1 MRWIGWFKRHICSLG
16 VVGATLAMLVVML
29 VPLFLPETDR
39 NGNGLS
45 DAADLVLGAR
55 AAVEASPRYDASY
68 VKGYPSEDAGACTDV
83 IWRAFK
89 AAGFSLRDMVDAD
102 IAEHPEAYPNVEK
115 RDVNIDYRR
124 VVNLHIFFSRYA
136 EEISTDKSDPT
147 LWQPGDIV
155 IYRDDRHIGIVSDR
169 VGESG
174 LPMLIHH
181 SVLAAEEADRL
192 ASAEIAAHYR
202 FDASRLPR
210 RLRIAWTESDG

>member
-16 VVGATLAMLVVML
+16 VVGATLAMLAVML

-55 AAVEASPRYDASY
+55 AAVALSPRYDASY
-68 VKGYPSEDAGACTDV
+68 VKGYPSEDVGACTDV
-83 IWRAFK
+83 VWRAFK

-102 IAEHPEAYPNVEK
+102 ITAHPEAYPNVTV
-115 RDVNIDYRR
+115 RDIHIDYRR

-136 EEISTDKSDPT
+136 EEVSTDKSDPT

-155 IYRDDRHIGIVSDR
+155 IFRDDRHIGIVSDR

-174 LPMLIHH
+174 LPMVIHH
-181 SVLAAEEADRL
+181 SILAAEEADYL
-192 ASAEIAAHYR
+192 TDAEVTAHYR
-202 FDASRLPR
+202 FDARRLPR
-210 RLRIAWTESDG
+210 RLRIGWTE